1 MGVVAIEA
9 DTETCPARNVMT
21 ASDEGQK
28 RINES
33 RSLIRHTS
41 VVSTMTLL
49 SRITGLARDIGFSRW
64 FGAGALMDAFFVAF
78 KIPNLLRRFFA
89 EGAFSAAFVPIISE
103 YRTTRGLE
111 ETKELVDRVA
121 GTLGLV
127 LFAITVAGV
136 VAAPIL
142 IMIFAPGFLDDDGR
156 YELARDM
163 LRLTFPYLF
172 FISLTALAG
181 AILNAYRS
189 FAVPAFTPVLLNIV
203 LIGFAGWIAPHMEN
217 PGLGLA
223 AGVFVAGLVQL
234 LFQLPFLLRLQ
245 LLPLPRWGWGY
256 VGVRRVL
263 KLMAPVIFGSS
274 VAQIN
279 ILFDTLIASFLAAGS
294 ISWLYYSDR
303 LMEFPLGVFGIALAT
318 VILPTLSEQHVTA
331 SKEAFTATLD
341 WALRLVLLIA
351 FPAAL
356 GLIVLAE
363 PLLITIFHGGE
374 FTAFDVSMAAASLV
388 AYALGLVGFILVKV
402 LTPGYFARQ
411 DTKTPVRIGVFSLL
425 LNMFLN
431 VVLVISLVRVGFYAP
446 HAGLALATTL
456 SALFNAA
463 LLLRGLRKSDV
474 YRPQPGWRRL
484 IGQVLVAS
492 AVMTCSIFLA
502 LDRLGDWIQFGI
514 FERISALVICVLIGL
529 GVYFG
534 TCFLL
539 GLRVRSF
546 QKIPMANL

>member
-1 MGVVAIEA
+1 
-9 DTETCPARNVMT
+9 MT
-21 ASDEGQK
+21 APDEGSSRSDEARGLL
-28 RINES
+28 
-33 RSLIRHTS
+33 RSTS
-41 VVSTMTLL
+41 VVSAMTLL

-64 FGAGALMDAFFVAF
+64 FGAGVLMDAFFVAF

-89 EGAFSAAFVPIISE
+89 EGAFSAAFVPVISE
-103 YRTTRGLE
+103 YRATRGRE
-111 ETKELVDRVA
+111 ETRELVDRVA
-121 GTLGLV
+121 GTLGV
-127 LFAITVAGV
+127 GLFGITALGV
-136 VAAPIL
+136 IAAPVL
-142 IMIFAPGFLDDDGR
+142 IMVFAPGFLGDDGR

-189 FAVPAFTPVLLNIV
+189 FAVPAFTPVLLNVV
-203 LIGFAGWIAPHMEN
+203 LIGFAGWVAPRMEN

-256 VGVRRVL
+256 AGVRKIL
-263 KLMAPVIFGSS
+263 KLMLPVIFGSS

-318 VILPTLSEQHVTA
+318 VILPTLSEQHANA
-331 SKEAFTATLD
+331 SKEAFSATLD
-341 WALRLVLLIA
+341 WALRLVLIIA

-363 PLLITIFHGGE
+363 PLLTTIFFGGA
-374 FTAFDVSMAAASLV
+374 FTAFDVSMATASLV

-411 DTKTPVRIGVFSLL
+411 DTKTPVRIGVLSLV
-425 LNMFLN
+425 LNMALN
-431 VVLVISLVRVGFYAP
+431 VVLVVSLVRADFYAP

-463 LLLRGLRKSDV
+463 LLLRGLLGRGV
-474 YRPQPGWRRL
+474 YLPRPGWGRL
-484 IGQVLVAS
+484 MAQVLAAA
-492 AVMTCSIFLA
+492 AVMTYA
-502 LDRLGDWIQFGI
+502 LFWLLGRIGDWLLLGVL
-514 FERISALVICVLIGL
+514 ERVGALAVCVLAGL

-534 TCFLL
+534 VCFLL
-539 GLRVRSF
+539 GLRPGSLR
-546 QKIPMANL
+546 QTPPANL

>member
-1 MGVVAIEA
+1 
-9 DTETCPARNVMT
+9 MT
-21 ASDEGQK
+21 ATDEGQN
-28 RINES
+28 RSGDS
-33 RSLIRHTS
+33 RGLLRSTS
-41 VVSTMTLL
+41 VVGAMTLL

-64 FGAGALMDAFFVAF
+64 FGAGVLMDAFFVAF

-89 EGAFSAAFVPIISE
+89 EGAFSAAFVPVISE
-103 YRTTRGLE
+103 YRATRALE
-111 ETKELVDRVA
+111 DTRELIDRVA

-127 LFAITVAGV
+127 LFAITATGV
-136 VAAPIL
+136 IAAPIL
-142 IMIFAPGFLDDDGR
+142 IMVFAPGFLGDDGR

-163 LRLTFPYLF
+163 LRLTLPYLF

-189 FAVPAFTPVLLNIV
+189 FAVPAFTPVLLNLV
-203 LIGFAGWIAPHMEN
+203 LIGFAGWIAPRLEN

-234 LFQLPFLLRLQ
+234 LFQLPFLLRLK
-245 LLPLPRWGWGY
+245 LLPFPRWGWGY
-256 VGVRRVL
+256 SGVRKIL
-263 KLMAPVIFGSS
+263 KLMVPVIFGSS

-318 VILPTLSEQHVTA
+318 VILPTLSEQHAKA
-331 SKEAFTATLD
+331 SNEAFNATLD
-341 WALRLVLLIA
+341 WALRLVLIIA

-363 PLLITIFHGGE
+363 PLLTTIFYGGE
-374 FTAFDVSMAAASLV
+374 FTAFDVTMATASLV

-411 DTKTPVRIGVFSLL
+411 DTSTPVRIGVYSLV
-425 LNMFLN
+425 LNMGLN
-431 VVLVISLVRVGFYAP
+431 VVLLVSLVRTEFYAP

-456 SALFNAA
+456 SALFNAS
-463 LLLRGLRKSDV
+463 LLFRGLRKSNV
-474 YRPQPGWRRL
+474 FRPQPGWGL
-484 IGQVLVAS
+484 LTSQVLGAS
-492 AVMTCSIFLA
+492 AIMTYAVFWLA
-502 LDRLGDWIQFGI
+502 GRMGDWLLFGVL
-514 FERISALVICVLIGL
+514 ERVGALTICVLAGL

-534 TCFLL
+534 ACFLF
-539 GLRVRSF
+539 GLRVQSLR
-546 QKIPMANL
+546 QTPRANL

>member
-1 MGVVAIEA
+1 
-9 DTETCPARNVMT
+9 MT
-21 ASDEGQK
+21 APDEGP
-28 RINES
+28 N
-33 RSLIRHTS
+33 RSDAARGLLRSTS
-41 VVSTMTLL
+41 LVSAMTLL

-64 FGAGALMDAFFVAF
+64 FGAGVLMDAFFVAF

-89 EGAFSAAFVPIISE
+89 EGAFAAAFVPVFSE
-103 YRTTRGLE
+103 YRATRSPG
-111 ETKELVDRVA
+111 ETRELIDRVA
-121 GTLGLV
+121 GTLGVV
-127 LFAITVAGV
+127 LFAVTAIGV
-136 VAAPIL
+136 IAAPIL

-181 AILNAYRS
+181 AILNAHRS
-189 FAVPAFTPVLLNIV
+189 FAVPAFTPVLLNLV
-203 LIGFAGWIAPHMEN
+203 LIAFAGWVAPRMEN

-234 LFQLPFLLRLQ
+234 LFQLPFLLRLR

-256 VGVRRVL
+256 AGVRKIL
-263 KLMAPVIFGSS
+263 KLMLPVIFGSS

-318 VILPTLSEQHVTA
+318 VILPTLSEQHAKA
-331 SKEAFTATLD
+331 STEAFTATLD
-341 WALRLVLLIA
+341 WALRLVLIIA

-363 PLLITIFHGGE
+363 PLLTTIFYGGE
-374 FTAFDVSMAAASLV
+374 FTAFDVSMATASLV

-411 DTKTPVRIGVFSLL
+411 DTRTPVRIGVFSLV
-425 LNMFLN
+425 LNIVLN
-431 VVLVISLVRVGFYAP
+431 VALVVSLVRAEFYAP
-446 HAGLALATTL
+446 HAGLALATTI

-463 LLLRGLRKSDV
+463 LLFRGLRKSGV
-474 YRPQPGWRRL
+474 YLPQPGWGRL
-484 IGQVLVAS
+484 AGQVLVAT
-492 AVMTCSIFLA
+492 AMMTYALFWLLERIGDWLA
-502 LDRLGDWIQFGI
+502 LGGL
-514 FERISALVICVLIGL
+514 ERVGALAVCVLAGL

-534 TCFLL
+534 ACFLL
-539 GLRVRSF
+539 GLRVGSLRQS
-546 QKIPMANL
+546 PPANL